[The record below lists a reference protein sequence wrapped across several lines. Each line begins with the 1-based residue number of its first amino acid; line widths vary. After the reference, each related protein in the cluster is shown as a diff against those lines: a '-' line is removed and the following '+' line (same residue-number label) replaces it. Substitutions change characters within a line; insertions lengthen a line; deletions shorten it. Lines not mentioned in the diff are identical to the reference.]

1 MKIIAVEDEKD
12 LAESIFTY
20 FNNEGNICEVV
31 NSYEDARAKLNI
43 YEYDCALIDIMLPDG
58 NGLDLIREI
67 KEKQP
72 NCGIIL
78 ISAKSSLDD
87 KIKGLDFGSDDYLTK
102 PFYMSELN
110 SRVKSVLRRRF
121 YDGNK
126 SVNFGEIKIF
136 PEEKKAF
143 VNDKEISLTKKEFDI
158 LVYLISNTKRVLT
171 KESIAEHIWGDF
183 ADSFDKF
190 DFVYTHVKNLRKKLS
205 EAGCKDYIKSVYG
218 SGYKLS
224 AE

>member
-43 YEYDCALIDIMLPDG
+43 YEYDCSLIDIMLPDG
-58 NGLDLIREI
+58 NGLDLISEI

-87 KIKGLDFGSDDYLTK
+87 KIKGLDLGSDDYLTK

-143 VNDKEISLTKKEFDI
+143 VYDKEISLTKKEFDI
-158 LVYLISNTKRVLT
+158 LLYLISNTKRVLT

-205 EAGCKDYIKSVYG
+205 DAGCKDYIKSVYG
-218 SGYKLS
+218 IGYKLS
-224 AE
+224 SE

>member
-1 MKIIAVEDEKD
+1 MKLLTVEDEKD
-12 LAESIFTY
+12 LAESISIY

-31 NSYEDARAKLNI
+31 NSYEDARTKLNI

-58 NGLDLIREI
+58 NGLDLIGEI
-67 KEKQP
+67 KKQQP
-72 NCGIIL
+72 NCGIII
-78 ISAKSSLDD
+78 ISAKNSLDD
-87 KIKGLDFGSDDYLTK
+87 RIKGLDLGSDDYLTK

-121 YDGNK
+121 FDGNK
-126 SVNFGEIKIF
+126 SIAFGEIKIF

-183 ADSFDKF
+183 ADSYDKF

-205 EAGCKDYIKSVYG
+205 DAGCKDYIRSVYG
-218 SGYKLS
+218 TGYKLS
-224 AE
+224 EE

>member
-1 MKIIAVEDEKD
+1 MKILAVEDEKD

-31 NSYEDARAKLNI
+31 NSYEDARAKINI

-87 KIKGLDFGSDDYLTK
+87 KIKGLDLGSDDYLTK

-126 SVNFGEIKIF
+126 SVDFGEIKIF

-183 ADSFDKF
+183 ADSYDKF
-190 DFVYTHVKNLRKKLS
+190 DFVYSHIKNLRNKLS
-205 EAGCKDYIKSVYG
+205 DAGCKDYIKSVYG
-218 SGYKLS
+218 TGYKLS

>member
-1 MKIIAVEDEKD
+1 MKILALEDEKD
-12 LAESIFTY
+12 LAESIFIY

-31 NSYEDARAKLNI
+31 NNFEEARAKLNI

-67 KEKQP
+67 KEEQP

-87 KIKGLDFGSDDYLTK
+87 KIKGLDLGSDDYLTK

-158 LVYLISNTKRVLT
+158 LLYLISNTKRVLT

-190 DFVYTHVKNLRKKLS
+190 DFVYSHIKNLRNKLS
-205 EAGCKDYIKSVYG
+205 DAGCKDYIKSVYG
-218 SGYKLS
+218 TGYKLS

>member
-1 MKIIAVEDEKD
+1 MKILAVEDEKD

-31 NSYEDARAKLNI
+31 NSYEEARVKINI

-87 KIKGLDFGSDDYLTK
+87 KIKGLDLGSDDYLTK

-158 LVYLISNTKRVLT
+158 LLYLISNTKRVLT

-183 ADSFDKF
+183 ADSYDKF

-205 EAGCKDYIKSVYG
+205 DAGCKDYIKSVYG
-218 SGYKLS
+218 TGYKLS